1 MKKAMFLGLT
11 LLSFNTNAI
20 EKPGIDT
27 RCFISMDNKIKMRLL
42 TVSAKEWGGGYVQYG
57 EKKSKIS
64 IVETKESEETLLE
77 GRPAIVD
84 EEWVEVVDGN
94 INGKYHFTYQGAI
107 FDKIEYISP
116 KGVKFQFKQTDYDYD
131 DCFSER

>member
-1 MKKAMFLGLT
+1 MKKEILLGLT
-11 LLSFNTNAI
+11 LLSFNTNAV
-20 EKPGIDT
+20 ENPGINT

-64 IVETKESEETLLE
+64 IVETKESEEILLE

-84 EEWVEVVDGN
+84 EEWVEVIDGK

-107 FDKIEYISP
+107 FDKIEYINK
-116 KGVKFQFKQTDYDYD
+116 KGVKFQFKQTDHDYD
-131 DCFSER
+131 DCFSNK

>member
-1 MKKAMFLGLT
+1 MKKEILLGLT
-11 LLSFNTNAI
+11 LLSFNTNAV
-20 EKPGIDT
+20 ENPGVDT

-42 TVSAKEWGGGYVQYG
+42 TVAAKEWGGGYVQYG

-64 IVETKESEETLLE
+64 IVETKESEEILLE

-107 FDKIEYISP
+107 FDKIEYINK
-116 KGVKFQFKQTDYDYD
+116 KGVKFQFKQADHDYD
-131 DCFSER
+131 DCFSNK

>member
-1 MKKAMFLGLT
+1 MKNIVLVWLT
-11 LLSFNTNAI
+11 LLPFSSYAI
-20 EKPGIDT
+20 EEPSIDT
-27 RCFISMDNKIKMRLL
+27 RCFISVDNKIKMRLL
-42 TVSAKEWGGGYVQYG
+42 TVAAKEWGGGYVQYG

-107 FDKIEYISP
+107 FDKIEYINK
-116 KGVKFQFKQTDYDYD
+116 KGVKFQFKQADHDYY
-131 DCFSER
+131 DCFSNK